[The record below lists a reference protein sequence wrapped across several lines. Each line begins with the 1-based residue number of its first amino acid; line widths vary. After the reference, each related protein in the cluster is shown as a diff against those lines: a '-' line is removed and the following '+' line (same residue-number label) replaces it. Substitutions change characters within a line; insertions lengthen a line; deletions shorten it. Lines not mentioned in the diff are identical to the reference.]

1 MQISKKLWSEI
12 LKNKATTTEKME
24 ETSLLQAASESS
36 TSISTTRR
44 SSRSS
49 TSSLSYLQLLDADDR
64 AEFDKIYNNIN
75 NKWMLKSGRYV
86 EDLMYE
92 KIKDFKYEQ

>member
-1 MQISKKLWSEI
+1 MQISKKLWSKI
-12 LKNKATTTEKME
+12 IKNKTMISATEKTVEM
-24 ETSLLQAASESS
+24 T
-36 TSISTTRR
+36 STTRR

-49 TSSLSYLQLLDADDR
+49 TSSLSYLRLLDVDDR
-64 AEFDKIYNNIN
+64 AEFDKIFNNIN
-75 NKWMLKSGRYV
+75 NKWVLKSGRNV